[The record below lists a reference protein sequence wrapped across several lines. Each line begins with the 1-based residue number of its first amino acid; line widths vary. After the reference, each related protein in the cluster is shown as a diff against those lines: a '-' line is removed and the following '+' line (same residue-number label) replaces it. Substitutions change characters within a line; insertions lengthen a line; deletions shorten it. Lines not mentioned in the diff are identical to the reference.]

1 MIKKSFENS
10 VLDKYWEESLK
21 ANLEKVAVQ
30 SKRVDDLLF
39 HKITDVVKSK
49 QSKFS
54 SVEDKVNE
62 MMERSGLNA
71 YLKNNVKLSKKAN
84 SKNEE
89 DTEVNININDNKE
102 NQNHTVRLFK
112 ECPQALNTLD
122 NIIQDSK
129 GTLPVIGIID
139 KLHKLHGRDIHND
152 ALFQDDSLKQ
162 FIAQKN
168 LEVKAKPEE
177 SSTLGKNHFKDDIE
191 ENVFLESITG

>member
-10 VLDKYWEESLK
+10 VLDKYWEELLK
-21 ANLEKVAVQ
+21 TNLEKVAVQ

-71 YLKNNVKLSKKAN
+71 YLQNNVKLSKKAN
-84 SKNEE
+84 SENK
-89 DTEVNININDNKE
+89 DTQ
-102 NQNHTVRLFK
+102 NQNNTIRLFK

-168 LEVKAKPEE
+168 LEVKAEPEE
-177 SSTLGKNHFKDDIE
+177 SSTLGKNHFKDDLE
-191 ENVFLESITG
+191 DNVFLESIKG

>member
-10 VLDKYWEESLK
+10 VLDKYWEESLR

-84 SKNEE
+84 SEE
-89 DTEVNININDNKE
+89 DVEVNININDNKE
-102 NQNHTVRLFK
+102 NENQNHAVRLFK
-112 ECPQALNTLD
+112 ECPQALNTLE

-139 KLHKLHGRDIHND
+139 KLYKLHRRDIHND
-152 ALFQDDSLKQ
+152 SLFQDDSLKQ

-168 LEVKAKPEE
+168 LEVKAEPEE

-191 ENVFLESITG
+191 ENVFLESITK

>member
-10 VLDKYWEESLK
+10 VLDKYWGELLK
-21 ANLEKVAVQ
+21 TNLEKVAVQ

-71 YLKNNVKLSKKAN
+71 YLQNNVKLSKKAN
-84 SKNEE
+84 SDE
-89 DTEVNININDNKE
+89 DTEANININEKE
-102 NQNHTVRLFK
+102 DSNSNHTVRLFK
-112 ECPQALNTLD
+112 ECPQALNTLE

-168 LEVKAKPEE
+168 LEIKAEPEE
-177 SSTLGKNHFKDDIE
+177 SSTLGKNHFKDDID
-191 ENVFLESITG
+191 ENVFLESIKG